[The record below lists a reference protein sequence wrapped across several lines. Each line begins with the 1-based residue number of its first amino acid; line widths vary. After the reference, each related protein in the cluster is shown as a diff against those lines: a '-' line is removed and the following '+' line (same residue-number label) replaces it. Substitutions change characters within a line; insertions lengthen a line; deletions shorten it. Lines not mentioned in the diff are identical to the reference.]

1 MFSFIKNKLLSSP
14 NKKLLDKYRVELSK
28 INALE
33 PDIKNLSD
41 IESFNSS
48 GYMFSQNE
56 TNNPLEPVFVR

>member
-41 IESFNSS
+41 L
-48 GYMFSQNE
+48 QLKNE
-56 TNNPLEPVFVR
+56 TLQFKQDLEN